1 VRITQTSQFRKD
13 FKRQL
18 KRGKDKQKLFG
29 FLEILVEGMDPP
41 ERYKDHPLK
50 GDWVNRRDCHL
61 EPDWVLIYQK
71 NKQEIILER
80 TGSHSDLF

>member
-1 VRITQTSQFRKD
+1 MRITQSSQFRKD

-18 KRGKDKQKLFG
+18 KRGKDKQKLFE
-29 FLEILVEGMDPP
+29 FLEILVGGMDPP

-71 NKQEIILER
+71 NKEEIILER